1 MIHSYVID
9 SFLGLNQAVSE
20 NKLPPGFTVDCAN
33 MDTEDGNL
41 TVGMGYAKHI
51 STKVPGSG
59 TIWRMYYWHRL
70 QNDLFIVCTGDDVY
84 AWTGSAWTKIFD
96 YTSILPASTHI
107 TSTNWDFMECR
118 IGSTDYLLI
127 ANGETQL
134 IKWKGSGSAEAFG
147 SGEYVY
153 EKTISSV
160 AYNAT
165 KATAVSYAELNN
177 IGTFT
182 LTMPSGWTYAANKL
196 VAFVCPADI
205 GNLIQC
211 NLSIGA
217 NTHQLE
223 YVPLLS
229 SGDIV
234 TAKLLSTTEATTGG
248 EYTELEY
255 GIEKVTLSDNMSADV
270 QTRCLNAGILLN
282 GYSYQVSS
290 IASNK
295 ILTLKN
301 LCKENLAN
309 GQTAKVRGGLS
320 NIPVNYCEIY
330 MSRLFSAGD
339 SSNPSRL
346 YWSQPPGDTRSIEDW
361 SMDDASDQTSG
372 GFVDVGTT
380 SADPIVGLC
389 ALSNQLLIIKE
400 ASLWRLL
407 GDRPTNFRVLQINR
421 DIEKTVNTSI
431 IANGDVPYW
440 LTRNGIYYHD
450 GQMARLSPNSRQIH
464 NILERVDL
472 SRCRGCE
479 NMDRLYWTCYDG
491 ALSNQP
497 GNTIIVY
504 DLRERTFLLRT
515 GFTVHDI
522 CAYDG
527 KLYSINE
534 KRYVYKWSRSA
545 YDYDGDQIDAYWN
558 TPFTD
563 QDAKSV
569 TKVPLELY
577 ARGEGGFFQIE
588 LRSGSQTQYWLNPMP
603 SNTGDVIR
611 QKLYSDEG
619 RAFGMKIYNQKGS
632 WFRMLG
638 GVELKYEAKED

>member
-270 QTRCLNAGILLN
+270 QTRCCP
-282 GYSYQVSS
+282 
-290 IASNK
+290 IA
-295 ILTLKN
+295 
-301 LCKENLAN
+301 
-309 GQTAKVRGGLS
+309 
-320 NIPVNYCEIY
+320 
-330 MSRLFSAGD
+330 
-339 SSNPSRL
+339 
-346 YWSQPPGDTRSIEDW
+346 
-361 SMDDASDQTSG
+361 
-372 GFVDVGTT
+372 
-380 SADPIVGLC
+380 
-389 ALSNQLLIIKE
+389 
-400 ASLWRLL
+400 
-407 GDRPTNFRVLQINR
+407 
-421 DIEKTVNTSI
+421 
-431 IANGDVPYW
+431 
-440 LTRNGIYYHD
+440 
-450 GQMARLSPNSRQIH
+450 
-464 NILERVDL
+464 
-472 SRCRGCE
+472 
-479 NMDRLYWTCYDG
+479 
-491 ALSNQP
+491 
-497 GNTIIVY
+497 
-504 DLRERTFLLRT
+504 
-515 GFTVHDI
+515 
-522 CAYDG
+522 
-527 KLYSINE
+527 
-534 KRYVYKWSRSA
+534 
-545 YDYDGDQIDAYWN
+545 
-558 TPFTD
+558 
-563 QDAKSV
+563 
-569 TKVPLELY
+569 
-577 ARGEGGFFQIE
+577 
-588 LRSGSQTQYWLNPMP
+588 
-603 SNTGDVIR
+603 
-611 QKLYSDEG
+611 
-619 RAFGMKIYNQKGS
+619 
-632 WFRMLG
+632 
-638 GVELKYEAKED
+638 